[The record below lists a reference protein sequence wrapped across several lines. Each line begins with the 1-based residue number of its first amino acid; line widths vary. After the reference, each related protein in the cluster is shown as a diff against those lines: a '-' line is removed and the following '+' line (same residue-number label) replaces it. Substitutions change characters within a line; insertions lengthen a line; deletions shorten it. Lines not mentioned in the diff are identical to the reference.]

1 MGRERRPLFP
11 AEEAMAEPG
20 IYGCPMLIRPHHDL
34 GGVRVPTMRCALGWA
49 LHNEA
54 EIARCGETG
63 SVVEC
68 WKVDPA
74 LIEVVPRPGPRVHVT
89 PEPAA
94 ETPEIDR
101 IAGD

>member
-11 AEEAMAEPG
+11 EEESMAEPG
-20 IYGCPMLIRPHHDL
+20 NFGCPMLIRPHHDL
-34 GGVRVPTMRCALGWA
+34 GGRSVPTMRCALGWA

-54 EIARCGETG
+54 EIDRCAATG

-74 LIEVVPRPGPRVHVT
+74 LIEVVPRPGPRPHVV

-94 ETPEIDR
+94 ESLEIVR